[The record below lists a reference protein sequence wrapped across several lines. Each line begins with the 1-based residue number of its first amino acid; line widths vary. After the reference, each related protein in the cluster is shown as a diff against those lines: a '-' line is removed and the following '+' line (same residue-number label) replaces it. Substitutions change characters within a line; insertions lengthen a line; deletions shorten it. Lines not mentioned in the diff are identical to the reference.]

1 MSSEDQLGLLAGYRV
16 IDFGQYVAGPA
27 VAMML
32 ADQGAEVIRVDPPE
46 GPFWDSPAMSVLNR
60 GKKSIVLDLKSES
73 DRETARRLVATADVV
88 IENFRPGVMDRLGVG
103 SEEVSR
109 LNPRVVYLS
118 LPGFSSQ
125 DEERRHLA
133 AWEGVVAAA
142 SGVFT
147 DMGLNRILMGVNPS
161 YSPLPL
167 ASVYAAVLGAL
178 SVVLSLYARERTGC
192 GETIEV
198 PLAAALLEGLAY
210 NSMAVED
217 LPRRYL
223 SLRELEIERRQAAGE
238 PLDMGYEE
246 LQELLDP
253 FYRNF
258 VCADGRPFYNCC
270 PSHKTHAVKA
280 LETLGLWDEMA
291 AAGAPLVEP
300 YLPTG
305 DWPEGVDCTLR
316 AYPLSKEW
324 ADYISGRL
332 KEAFRQ
338 KTSFEWE
345 HIYGEAGLP
354 GAAQRTTEEWLGSEH
369 ALASG
374 LIVEVEDPIYGRMRQ
389 PGSAAWIEGDPGS
402 PGERPAPELD
412 ADREEIQASLPD
424 EAVSFTDSRD
434 ELVRGDPG
442 DPPLDGVKI
451 LDLTNVIAGP
461 TISATL
467 SRFGAEVIK
476 LDPTE
481 PTLDPWNTIVFGLQ
495 ANRGKSSAL
504 VDLGTSEGRDVLE
517 RLLRHVDVVVFNGL
531 ERQLARIGLD
541 SERLREYHPDLILCR
556 LDAYGGPR
564 PGPRSETP
572 GYDDTV
578 QASTGIMARFGGSL
592 TTPEEHAHFGTIDVL
607 GGFCGALAI
616 ALALTDRYRGGDA
629 RVARSSLAAAGQ
641 LIQLPFMYDCE
652 GREPFDEPSGREVKG
667 EHPLYRLYEAEGGW
681 LFLAARP
688 QLRERLVGVPEL
700 ADAGS
705 VAEDCLEGYLAERLK
720 SRPVSYWTE
729 KLPELGFGAHEADS
743 MTRVRGRHLVTENA
757 GEPNLE
763 GSTMLFIRHDG
774 HPSGRYVD
782 LVAPSAIR
790 PRSYSIRTPGAA
802 LAYGAH
808 TRRVL
813 GELGLSQEES
823 SRMFAEGSVSE
834 TWTYSGE
841 YLPD

>member
-1 MSSEDQLGLLAGYRV
+1 MGKEDRRGPFAGYRV

-73 DRETARRLVATADVV
+73 DRGTVQRLVATADVV

-103 SEEVSR
+103 SEKVQR
-109 LNPRVVYLS
+109 FNPRVIYLS

-167 ASVYAAVLGAL
+167 ASVYGAVLGAL
-178 SVVLSLYARERTGC
+178 SVVLSLYARERTGR
-192 GETIEV
+192 GEIIEV

-210 NSMAVED
+210 NSMVVED

-223 SLRELEIERRQAAGE
+223 SPRELEIERRHAAGE
-238 PLDMGYEE
+238 PLDIGYEQ
-246 LQELLDP
+246 LQEFLDP

-291 AAGAPLVEP
+291 ATGAPLLDP

-305 DWPEGVDCTLR
+305 DWPEGVGCTLR

-332 KEAFRQ
+332 KETFRQ

-374 LIVEVEDPIYGRMRQ
+374 LIVELEDPIYGPMTQ
-389 PGSAAWIEGDPGS
+389 PGSAAWIETYPGS
-402 PGERPAPELD
+402 PGERPAPKPD
-412 ADREEIQASLPD
+412 ADREEIMGSLPD
-424 EAVSFTDSRD
+424 EAMSFTDSRD
-434 ELVRGDPG
+434 EPMRGDPG
-442 DPPLDGVKI
+442 NLPLDGVKI

-517 RLLRHVDVVVFNGL
+517 RLLRQVDVVVFNGL
-531 ERQLARIGLD
+531 ERQLARLGLEP
-541 SERLREYHPDLILCR
+541 ERLRKYHPDLILCR

-564 PGPRSETP
+564 PGHRSETP

-578 QASTGIMARFGGSL
+578 QASTGIMSRFGGSL

-607 GGFCGALAI
+607 GGFCGALAT

-641 LIQLPFMYDCE
+641 LIQIPFMYDYE
-652 GREPFDEPSGREVKG
+652 GRGPFDEPNGREVKG
-667 EHPLYRLYEAEGGW
+667 EHALYRLYEAEDGW
-681 LFLAARP
+681 LFLASRP
-688 QLRERLVGVPEL
+688 QSRDRLAGAPEL
-700 ADAGS
+700 ADVGS
-705 VAEDCLEGYLAERLK
+705 VAEDGLEEYLAERLK
-720 SRPVSYWTE
+720 RRPVSYWSE
-729 KLPELGFGAHEADS
+729 KLPELGFGVHEAES
-743 MTRVRGRHLVTENA
+743 MTSVRTRHLVAENA
-757 GEPNLE
+757 PESNLE
-763 GSTMLFIRHDG
+763 GSTILFIRHDG
-774 HPSGRYVD
+774 HPSGRSVE
-782 LVAPSAIR
+782 LVAPNAIR
-790 PRSYSIRTPGAA
+790 PRSYSVKIPGSAP
-802 LAYGAH
+802 AYGAH
-808 TRRVL
+808 TWRILKDL
-813 GELGLSQEES
+813 GFDEKQR
-823 SRMFAEGSVSE
+823 SRLLADGSVSE
-834 TWTYSGE
+834 AWTYGGE